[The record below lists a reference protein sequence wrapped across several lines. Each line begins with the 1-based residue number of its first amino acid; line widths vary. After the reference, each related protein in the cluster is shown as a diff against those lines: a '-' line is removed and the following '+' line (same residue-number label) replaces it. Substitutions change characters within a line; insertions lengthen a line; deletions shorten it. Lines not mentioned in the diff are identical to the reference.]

1 MENLASCPEKC
12 KLLKSP
18 TKTCDHVYQY
28 FFSLYWKTSTAH
40 CYEIRQAKG
49 NHVQVFVRAHM
60 IAFWADMVNKSTVIQ
75 IEAPHQWCF
84 SSHHDTEE
92 EETLAAVIVP

>member
-1 MENLASCPEKC
+1 
-12 KLLKSP
+12 
-18 TKTCDHVYQY
+18 
-28 FFSLYWKTSTAH
+28 
-40 CYEIRQAKG
+40 
-49 NHVQVFVRAHM
+49 
-60 IAFWADMVNKSTVIQ
+60 MVNKSIVIQ